1 MISSFFGK
9 AKPVHYVIVA
19 GLLFMLFFAVN
30 WFASN
35 EKHIDVIL
43 LNWVPLA
50 LVSLMSVFVLDFLG
64 HKNAIV
70 DNNSYSILLYFLF
83 VSWFPETQLQPEIL
97 ISNLGILLASRRLIS
112 LRSQRNKKMKLFD
125 ATFWITI
132 GAIVFFWSSFAF
144 VLIFA
149 ALILFSISDIKNWI
163 IPLISLLCVIVILMA
178 YNVVVNADVLRY
190 IVEVRTYSFDFT
202 AFNNPKTILSIS
214 IMLTF
219 TLWALIY
226 FAGMLSTKPKSH
238 RASFVYVLIWFAV
251 AALIVIFVPNK
262 SNSILLF
269 LFAPASIIITN
280 YLEAISNKWLK
291 EFILVLFIIMPV
303 VNLLL

>member
-19 GLLFMLFFAVN
+19 GLLFMLFFVVN
-30 WFASN
+30 WFAFS